1 MTELGDVT
9 DLLQAFESHNNCRLE
24 VRLSVTV
31 LGKNPTIEMVAIAHP
46 PAWQIGEVSPLGS
59 VSFKCS
65 ALNLKTLM
73 AALTHAMYA
82 LDFQLAENEFKNVY
96 VKRA

>member
-1 MTELGDVT
+1 M
-9 DLLQAFESHNNCRLE
+9 
-24 VRLSVTV
+24 SVTV

-46 PAWQIGEVSPLGS
+46 PAWQIGEVSPLAS
-59 VSFKCS
+59 VNFKCS

-82 LDFQLAENEFKNVY
+82 LDFKLAENEFRSAEIN
-96 VKRA
+96 RA